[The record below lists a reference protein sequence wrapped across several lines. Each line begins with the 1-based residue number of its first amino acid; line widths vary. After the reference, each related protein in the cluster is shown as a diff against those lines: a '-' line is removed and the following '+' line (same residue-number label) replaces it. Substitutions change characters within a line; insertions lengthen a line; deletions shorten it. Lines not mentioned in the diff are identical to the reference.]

1 MKKIIIMLA
10 AAITSMA
17 AMATEYTG
25 KLTVTVNGVV
35 SEAETTISVV
45 DSADVYNFDLKNL
58 VLVSEEGMQ
67 MGVGNI
73 SLHNIAGT
81 TAYGYNNIKFNDKV
95 VITEGNLEG
104 VEFWMGPFLGDVPV
118 ILNADFNAQALS
130 VNIDIDMMESL
141 EQIIKVNFVGT
152 TPAAPVGKKG
162 DINGDGAVDIA
173 DVNACIDIVLGLD

>member
-25 KLTVTVNGVV
+25 KLTVSINGIGT
-35 SEAETTISVV
+35 SMETTIQAEVV
-45 DSADVYNFDLKNL
+45 NGKVNFDLKNFCL
-58 VLVSEEGMQ
+58 TSEDGVI
-67 MGVGNI
+67 GVGNI
-73 SLHNIAGT
+73 SIHELEGKQEYGFTNIK
-81 TAYGYNNIKFNDKV
+81 YNNNV
-95 VITEGNLEG
+95 NITEGDLPG
-104 VEFWMGPFLGDVPV
+104 VEFWMGPFLGEVPIV
-118 ILNADFNAQALS
+118 LDCDFNDTAMS

-152 TPAAPVGKKG
+152 TPATPVGKKG

>member
-1 MKKIIIMLA
+1 MLA

-17 AMATEYTG
+17 AMATDFTG

-35 SEAETTISVV
+35 TELETTIAVV

-58 VLVSEEGMQ
+58 VLVSEEGAV

-81 TAYGYNNIKFNDKV
+81 TAYGYNNIKFNNKV
-95 VITEGNLEG
+95 VITDGDLEG

-118 ILNADFNAQALS
+118 ILNADFNEQALS

-152 TPAAPVGKKG
+152 TPAVPAGKKG
-162 DINGDGAVDIA
+162 DVNNDNNVDVD
-173 DVNACIDIVLGLD
+173 DVNEVINIILGAE